1 MSSPKDT
8 SAETFRSGQDAV
20 VAALES
26 WTESAKSAWA
36 NAPGVSGQQVDPQ
49 QVIDQVF
56 DFAEKMLEGQRDF
69 AKKMLGVSEQV
80 GQAARTEL
88 ESAGEKVR
96 GQVEAGTD
104 AARKQAE
111 TIRGQ
116 VEERTEAARAPAIW
130 GGRSAEGPAARS
142 ASRSCLNHRAAG

>member
-56 DFAEKMLEGQRDF
+56 DFAEKMLSVQREF
-69 AKKMLGVSEQV
+69 AKSLAVTAASATESVRQQSETVV
-80 GQAARTEL
+80 GAVRQQA
-88 ESAGEKVR
+88 
-96 GQVEAGTD
+96 EAATAAVKD
-104 AARKQAE
+104 AAGKAK
-111 TIRGQ
+111 
-116 VEERTEAARAPAIW
+116 
-130 GGRSAEGPAARS
+130 
-142 ASRSCLNHRAAG
+142 